1 MSENLKT
8 VIRKLTKE
16 SEKITIT
23 GVKNSKRNNT
33 NSIGSNN
40 SSVINISSSNNK
52 FGVGRRWN
60 NK

>member
-33 NSIGSNN
+33 NSFSSDN
-40 SSVINISSSNNK
+40 SSNFNIGCCNNRCS
-52 FGVGRRWN
+52 V
-60 NK
+60 